1 MENLEIYEFKQAV
14 IRLCNQST
22 LPIMVKKMIF
32 DELANETGKLAEQEI
47 NKEATERQM
56 MAEEKESEE

>member
-1 MENLEIYEFKQAV
+1 MENLEIYEFKQTI
-14 IRLCNQST
+14 IRSCNQST

-32 DELANETGKLAEQEI
+32 DELAAEIGKLAEQEI

-56 MAEEKESEE
+56 MEEEKESEE

>member
-1 MENLEIYEFKQAV
+1 MENLEIYEFKQTI
-14 IRLCNQST
+14 IRSCNQST

-32 DELANETGKLAEQEI
+32 DELAAEIGKLAEQEI

-56 MAEEKESEE
+56 MEEEKASEE

>member
-1 MENLEIYEFKQAV
+1 MENLEIYEFKQTI

-32 DELANETGKLAEQEI
+32 DELAAETGKLAEQEI

-56 MAEEKESEE
+56 MEEEKESEE